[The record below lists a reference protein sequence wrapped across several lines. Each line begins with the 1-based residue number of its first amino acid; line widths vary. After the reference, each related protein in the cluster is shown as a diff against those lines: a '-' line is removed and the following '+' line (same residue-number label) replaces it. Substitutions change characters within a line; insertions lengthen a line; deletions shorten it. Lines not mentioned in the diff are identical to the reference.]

1 MVAELIGN
9 AATDARGAYPSRR
22 SSSRPEV
29 SRPPCDANARDAPE
43 VEAPPAI
50 NDARPSPP
58 GPARAAVTIR
68 DGHPGDAG
76 VPDLLYL
83 SSAPLYDTYAG
94 SPERARRLLALAY
107 RRGGHSASHD
117 VCRVAETEGTAAGVL
132 AGFRV
137 DGGSRLARRFVSIT
151 LRRMPPSQ
159 WAAARRVL
167 RATDALVADPPPG
180 TFYIDALAV
189 ADQARGRGVA
199 RALLHDAEGRA
210 RLAGCTALAL
220 ETQLDNHGA
229 QRVYERFGFRQ
240 GAHYEA
246 EPEVARLLG
255 TPGYMAY
262 VKELPPG

>member
-1 MVAELIGN
+1 MDLAFYLGPMSRDTPDVEKGTASQEL
-9 AATDARGAYPSRR
+9 RP
-22 SSSRPEV
+22 SSRAP
-29 SRPPCDANARDAPE
+29 DA
-43 VEAPPAI
+43 APP
-50 NDARPSPP
+50 
-58 GPARAAVTIR
+58 TIR
-68 DGHPGDAG
+68 DGRPDDAG

-83 SSAPLYDTYAG
+83 SSVPLYDTYAG

-199 RALLHDAEGRA
+199 RALLHDAEERA